1 MNSTPTT
8 ATGFGT
14 LESLRTVIL
23 VSAIASLVFGIV
35 VLVWPVKSAM
45 AVTIVMAIYA
55 IIAGLLSLVN
65 GIHSKGVGGWTR
77 AGLIALGVV
86 FLVAGVVAFGNLGE
100 STLLLAVLVTTF
112 IGVAWIID
120 GIVALFSLGVKDGA
134 LPGATKAHKG
144 WSIFYGIVSVLAGVF
159 VVISPLMA
167 ALWLWI
173 FLGVALVVMG
183 IVGIVRGASLDT

>member
-14 LESLRTVIL
+14 LKSLRTVIL
-23 VSAIASLVFGIV
+23 VSAITSLVFGIV

-65 GIHSKGVGGWTR
+65 GIRSKGVGGWTR

-183 IVGIVRGASLDT
+183 ILGIVRGASLDT

>member
-1 MNSTPTT
+1 MNT
-8 ATGFGT
+8 APEFGT
-14 LESLRTVIL
+14 LKTLRTVIL
-23 VSAIASLVFGIV
+23 ASGIVSLIFGII

-55 IIAGLLSLVN
+55 IVAGVLTLTN
-65 GIHSKGVGGWTR
+65 GIRSKGVGGWTR

-86 FLVAGVVAFGNLGE
+86 FLLAGVLAFGNLGE
-100 STLLLAVLVTTF
+100 STLLLAVMVTTF
-112 IGVAWIID
+112 IGIAWILD
-120 GIVALFSLGVKDGA
+120 GIVSLLSLGMKDRG

-144 WSIFYGIVSVLAGVF
+144 WSIFYGIVSVVAGAF
-159 VVISPLMA
+159 VVISPLMS

-183 IVGIVRGASLDT
+183 IIGIVRGATLDA